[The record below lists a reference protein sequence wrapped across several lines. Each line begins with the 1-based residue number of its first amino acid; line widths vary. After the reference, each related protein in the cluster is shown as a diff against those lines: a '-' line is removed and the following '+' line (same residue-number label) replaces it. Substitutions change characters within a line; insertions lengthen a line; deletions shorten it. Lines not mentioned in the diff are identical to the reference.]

1 MKEQLEQIK
10 AKALAD
16 LAAAADM
23 SALDA
28 VRVRVLGK
36 KGELTAVLKQMGK
49 LSAEERPV
57 MGQMANAVRAK
68 LEEALEK
75 RRAALD
81 AAALES
87 KLEAEAVDVTIPG
100 KPVEM
105 GHQHPMNRV
114 LQEVKEIFI
123 GMGYQIV
130 DGPEIEEA
138 AYNFTK
144 LNIEEGHPSRDRS
157 DTFYFDDDDS
167 VLLRTQT
174 SPMQIRVMEQQ
185 KPPIRMLAPGRV
197 FRKDEADAT
206 HSPMFHQ
213 IEGLVVD
220 EGITMGDLK
229 GALETLINRLYG
241 EDAVVRFRPHHFP
254 FTEPSCE
261 VDMQCFK
268 CHGTGETAGQVCS
281 TCHGEG
287 WIELLGAGM
296 VHPKVLEGCGID
308 PKKYSGFAFG
318 IGLERMAMGRLR
330 INDLRLIFDNDVR
343 FLSQF

>member
-1 MKEQLEQIK
+1 MKEQLEKIRVQ
-10 AKALAD
+10 ALHD
-16 LAAAADM
+16 LHEARNEAE
-23 SALDA
+23 LNA
-28 VRVRVLGK
+28 VRVGVLGK
-36 KGELTAVLKQMGK
+36 KGALTAVLKQMGK
-49 LSAEERPV
+49 LSPEERPV
-57 MGQMANAVRAK
+57 MGQLANSVRAE
-68 LEEALEK
+68 LEEALEARK
-75 RRAALD
+75 TELQE
-81 AAALES
+81 AALE
-87 KLEAEAVDVTIPG
+87 KRLEEEAIDVTIPG
-100 KPVEM
+100 KAPVM
-105 GHQHPMNRV
+105 GHEHPMNKV
-114 LQEVKEIFI
+114 LQEVREIFV

-130 DGPEIEEA
+130 DGPEVEEA
-138 AYNFTK
+138 SYNFTR

-157 DTFYFDDDDS
+157 DTFYFNDDES

-174 SPMQIRVMEQQ
+174 SPIQVRVMEKQQ
-185 KPPIRMLAPGRV
+185 PPIRILAPGRV

-229 GALETLINRLYG
+229 GALETMIHKLYG

-268 CHGTGETAGQVCS
+268 CGGKGEVGGHVCS

-308 PKKYSGFAFG
+308 SKKYSGFAFG
-318 IGLERMAMGRLR
+318 IGLERMAMGRLK

>member
-1 MKEQLEQIK
+1 MKEQLEKIRVQ
-10 AKALAD
+10 ALKELHEAQNEAE
-16 LAAAADM
+16 LNT
-23 SALDA
+23 
-28 VRVRVLGK
+28 VRVGVLGK

-49 LSAEERPV
+49 LSKEERPV
-57 MGQMANAVRAK
+57 MGQLANSVRAE

-75 RRAALD
+75 RKTELQE
-81 AAALES
+81 AALE
-87 KLEAEAVDVTIPG
+87 KRLEEESIDVTIPG
-100 KPVEM
+100 TAPVM
-105 GHQHPMNRV
+105 GHEHPMNKV
-114 LQEVKEIFI
+114 LQEVREIFV

-130 DGPEIEEA
+130 DGPEVEEA
-138 AYNFTK
+138 SYNFTR

-157 DTFYFDDDDS
+157 DTFYFNDDES

-174 SPMQIRVMEQQ
+174 SPIQVRVMEKQQ
-185 KPPIRMLAPGRV
+185 PPIRILAPGRV

-229 GALETLINRLYG
+229 GALETMIHKLYG

-268 CHGTGETAGQVCS
+268 CGGKGEIDGHVCS

-308 PKKYSGFAFG
+308 SKKYSGFAFG
-318 IGLERMAMGRLR
+318 IGLERMAMGRLK

>member
-185 KPPIRMLAPGRV
+185 KPPIRIIAPGRV
-197 FRKDEADAT
+197 YRSDAVDAT
-206 HSPMFHQ
+206 HSPLFHQ

-220 EGITMGDLK
+220 EDITMGGLK
-229 GALETLINRLYG
+229 GTLEAFAKRLYG
-241 EDAVVRFRPHHFP
+241 DDTRIRLRPHHFP

-261 VDMQCFK
+261 IDVSCFRCGGK
-268 CHGTGETAGQVCS
+268 GCPMCK
-281 TCHGEG
+281 GEG
-287 WIELLGAGM
+287 WIEILGGGM
-296 VHPKVLEGCGID
+296 VHPKVLQNGGID
-308 PKKYSGFAFG
+308 PEKYSGFAFG
-318 IGLERMAMGRLR
+318 VGLERLVMFRFNIDDMRLLYE
-330 INDLRLIFDNDVR
+330 NDMR

>member
-1 MKEQLEQIK
+1 MKEQLEQIQS
-10 AKALAD
+10 KALD
-16 LAAAADM
+16 LMLKVKNAAE
-23 SALDA
+23 LDA
-28 VRVRVLGK
+28 VRVSVLGK

-57 MGQMANAVRAK
+57 MGQLANSVRAK
-68 LEEALEK
+68 LEARLEERKAELEAAALEK
-75 RRAALD
+75 RLA
-81 AAALES
+81 E
-87 KLEAEAVDVTIPG
+87 EAVDVTVPG

-105 GHQHPMNRV
+105 GHQHPMNKV

-123 GMGYQIV
+123 GMGYTIV

-138 AYNFTK
+138 SYNFTR

-157 DTFYFDDDDS
+157 DTFYFDDDDE

-174 SPMQIRVMEQQ
+174 SPMQIRVMEHQQ
-185 KPPIRMLAPGRV
+185 PPIRILAPGRV

-229 GALETLINRLYG
+229 GALETLIKRLYG
-241 EDAVVRFRPHHFP
+241 EDAVCRFRPHHFP

-268 CHGTGETAGQVCS
+268 CRGTGETAGQVCS

-308 PKKYSGFAFG
+308 SKKYSGFAFG
-318 IGLERMAMGRLR
+318 IGLERMAMGRLKL
-330 INDLRLIFDNDVR
+330 NDLRLIFDNDVR

>member
-1 MKEQLEQIK
+1 MREQLERIK
-10 AKALAD
+10 QEALAKMREVSD
-16 LAAAADM
+16 LI
-23 SALDA
+23 SLDA
-28 VRVRVLGK
+28 VRVSVLGK
-36 KGELTAVLKQMGK
+36 QGELTAVLKQMGK

-57 MGQMANAVRAK
+57 MGQLANAVRAELEAK
-68 LEEALEK
+68 LEARKSELEASALEA
-75 RRAALD
+75 RLA
-81 AAALES
+81 
-87 KLEAEAVDVTIPG
+87 AEAVDVTIPG
-100 KPVEM
+100 KEISM
-105 GHQHPMNRV
+105 GHQHPMNKV

-123 GMGYQIV
+123 GMGYTIV

-138 AYNFTK
+138 SYNFTR

-157 DTFYFDDDDS
+157 DTFYFDDEDS

-174 SPMQIRVMEQQ
+174 SPMQIRVMENQQ
-185 KPPIRMLAPGRV
+185 PPIRILAPGRV

-229 GALETLINRLYG
+229 GALETLIKRLYG

-268 CHGTGETAGQVCS
+268 CHGTGEVGGQVCS

-308 PKKYSGFAFG
+308 SKKYSGFAFG

-330 INDLRLIFDNDVR
+330 FNDLRLIFDNDIR

>member
-23 SALDA
+23 PALDA

-36 KGELTAVLKQMGK
+36 QGELTAVLKQMGK

-68 LEEALEK
+68 LEDALEK

-229 GALETLINRLYG
+229 GALETLIKRLYG

>member
-23 SALDA
+23 PALDA

-68 LEEALEK
+68 LEDALEK

-229 GALETLINRLYG
+229 GALETLIKRLYG

-296 VHPKVLEGCGID
+296 VHPKVLAGCGID
-308 PKKYSGFAFG
+308 PEIYSGFAFG
-318 IGLERMAMGRLR
+318 IGLERMAMRR
-330 INDLRLIFDNDVR
+330 FKISDMRMIFENDIR

>member
-157 DTFYFDDDDS
+157 DTFDFDDDDS

-229 GALETLINRLYG
+229 GALETLIKRLYG